1 MTARYHAFISYAHHD
16 ERWAKWLQ
24 SALEGYRLPKQLA
37 HRKLEDGAVSDRLF
51 PIFRDRDELASSADL
66 SQSIRAAL
74 EQSRALIV
82 VCSPAAARSKWVNEE
97 VRHFQSLGRADRIY
111 CLLVS
116 GSADRDDPDCSFP
129 AALLQSA
136 TNEPLPD
143 PLAADVNP
151 NADGKRGAM
160 LKVAAGLLNIGI
172 DELKQR
178 DAQKQLR
185 RRGYLTAAS
194 VLIAVITLTF
204 AVMAQLARDDAEVRR
219 GQAEG
224 LINFMLGDL
233 RDRLAPLGRL
243 DLLDSVG
250 DEALQYFDAIG
261 DRGTEKE
268 VYSRVMALR
277 QIGEVRFRQGQYA
290 KAENTFEDS
299 RDLAEH
305 LHTSVPLNQEYLFEL
320 GQAEF
325 WVGYAALE
333 QADLEQTEAS
343 FRKYMEYS
351 RRLLSTDPENA
362 DYQLELSYAY
372 SNLGTVSL
380 ERLNAEAALDYFQ
393 KSTSL
398 NEALVT
404 DSPDDVGM
412 RLDLGNGYS
421 WIGAAQL
428 QIGRLQESRDA
439 YQKAVDI
446 LTRLDAENDS
456 PLFSENRA
464 QNAYHLGNVLLQ
476 QGNTEQ
482 AGSMFR
488 LAGALLESLVRHD
501 PDNALWR
508 VDRAINAYH
517 QGELLRVSGK
527 VNAAGE
533 QFERAYD
540 DFMSLLETDPG
551 NTRSAEHLALTERA
565 LGLINNS
572 PDDISHAH
580 ERMRSLIS
588 ATGALQPRTALFAAM
603 VGETYGRVLNERG
616 ERSAAL
622 ATWEEALVLLRRA
635 GNPVLNNLALEHKLL
650 IDLGE
655 VDKARPLRVQLQD
668 AGYGDPRFL
677 VDAELIE

>member
-1 MTARYHAFISYAHHD
+1 MSARYHAFISYSHVD

-24 SALEGYRLPKQLA
+24 SALEGYRLPKRLA
-37 HRKLEDGAVSDRLF
+37 RQKLEDAAGSDRLY

-97 VRHFQSLGRADRIY
+97 VRLFQSLGRADRIY

-116 GSADRDDPDCSFP
+116 GSPDRDDPDCAFP
-129 AALLQSA
+129 AALLHSA
-136 TNEPLPD
+136 TNKPLPD

-151 NADGKRGAM
+151 NADGKRGAT
-160 LKVAAGLLNIGI
+160 LKIAAGLLNIGI

-185 RRGYLTAAS
+185 RRGFVTAAS
-194 VLIAVITLTF
+194 VLIAVITLAF

-250 DEALQYFDAIG
+250 DEALQYFEAIG
-261 DRGTEKE
+261 ERGTEKE

-290 KAENTFEDS
+290 EAEDTFRNS
-299 RDLAEH
+299 RNLAAH
-305 LHTSVPLNQEYLFEL
+305 LHTSVPRNSEYLFEL

-333 QADLEQTEAS
+333 QADLEQAEAS

-351 RRLLSTDPENA
+351 RRLLATDPENA

-380 ERLNAEAALDYFQ
+380 QRLKAEAALDYFQ
-393 KSTSL
+393 KSASL
-398 NEALVT
+398 NEKLVV
-404 DSPDDVGM
+404 DNPDDVGM

-428 QIGRLQESRDA
+428 QLGHIRESRNA
-439 YQKAVDI
+439 YQRAVDI
-446 LTRLDAENDS
+446 LTQLDAENDS

-476 QGNTEQ
+476 QGNSEQ

-488 LAGALLESLVRHD
+488 LAGTLLDSLVRHD
-501 PDNALWR
+501 PENALWR

-517 QGELLRVSGK
+517 QGELLRVSGN
-527 VNAAGE
+527 VDAAGE
-533 QFERAYD
+533 LFERAYD
-540 DFMSLLETDPG
+540 DFVALLETDPG

-565 LGLINNS
+565 LGLINHS
-572 PDDISHAH
+572 PDSISQAH
-580 ERMRSLIS
+580 QRMQRLIS
-588 ATGALQPRTALFAAM
+588 ATDALQPRTALFAAI
-603 VGETYGRVLNERG
+603 VGESYGRVLNERG

-622 ATWEEALVLLRRA
+622 ATWEAALALLRRA
-635 GNPVLNNLALEHKLL
+635 GSPVLNNLALEHKLL
-650 IDLGE
+650 IDLGD
-655 VDKARPLRVQLQD
+655 VDNARPLRQQLQD
-668 AGYGDPRFL
+668 AGYKDPRFL
-677 VDAELIE
+677 VDVELIE